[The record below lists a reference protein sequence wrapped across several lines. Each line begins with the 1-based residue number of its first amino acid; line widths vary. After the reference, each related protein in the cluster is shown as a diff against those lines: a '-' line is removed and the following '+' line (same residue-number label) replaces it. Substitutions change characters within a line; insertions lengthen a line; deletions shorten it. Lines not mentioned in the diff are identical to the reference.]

1 MDFMKILV
9 LNGPNI
15 NMLGIREK
23 SIYGEESYAELCR
36 KIYALCKE
44 KSIECEIFQSN
55 HEGIIID
62 KIQECYGKK
71 DAVIVNPAA
80 YTHTSIAIADAIK
93 AVGVP
98 TVEVHISDPD
108 SRENFRKVNFVRPAC
123 IKTISG
129 KGIDSYLEAIDF
141 LSEYLKNEV

>member
-1 MDFMKILV
+1 MDIMKILV

-23 SIYGEESYAELCR
+23 EIYGEESYEELCE
-36 KIYALCKE
+36 KVYALCEE
-44 KSIECEIFQSN
+44 KNIDCEIFQSN
-55 HEGIIID
+55 HEGVLVD

-71 DAVIVNPAA
+71 DAVIINPAA

-93 AVGVP
+93 AVGIP
-98 TVEVHISDPD
+98 TVEVHISSPD
-108 SRENFRKVNFVRPAC
+108 SREEFRRVNFVRPAC

-129 KGIDSYLEAIDF
+129 KGIDSYLEAICF